1 MTRTRLH
8 TLPGRIRLRHPAL
21 RDQARA
27 EDARAR
33 LSAVPHVSQVSAS
46 PRTGSL
52 LVRHAAGKD
61 AKLLA
66 ALDKLLAELD
76 AAPGC
81 AAVGGK
87 GAKRPVWPRY
97 AKFGMMASLSTSL
110 VLAALGRER
119 AHIVTGL
126 VFAACLSGHLTHHR
140 KRLTL

>member
-21 RDQARA
+21 RDQTRA

-33 LSAVPHVSQVSAS
+33 LAAVPHVMEVAAS

-52 LVRHAAGKD
+52 LVRHAPGKD
-61 AKLLA
+61 ATLLA
-66 ALDKLLAELD
+66 ALDTLTAELD

-81 AAVGGK
+81 AVMGGK
-87 GAKRPVWPRY
+87 GAKRPIWPRY
-97 AKFGMMASLSTSL
+97 AKFGMMAALSTSL

-140 KRLTL
+140 KRLAM